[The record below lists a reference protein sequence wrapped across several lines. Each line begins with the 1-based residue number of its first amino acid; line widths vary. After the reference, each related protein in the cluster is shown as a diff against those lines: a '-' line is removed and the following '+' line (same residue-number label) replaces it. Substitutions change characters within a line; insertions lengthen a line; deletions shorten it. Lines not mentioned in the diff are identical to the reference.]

1 MKAVILAAGKGDR
14 FYPFSHYRPKPMFPV
29 CNRPLLEWVVERIV
43 AAGITEVC
51 IVVGRRHGRIRSH
64 FSDGRRFGC
73 RIAYIEQ
80 PEPLGTAHAVSTA
93 AGFIGSDDF
102 LVAYGDLFFE
112 PTVLSQLLDGFSGR
126 SVAAVHHSEE
136 LNRRIRVESD
146 GRGNI
151 VNYTWK
157 PRSSAGTALSGLYV
171 FRNDAIQDLG
181 NTSDFITG
189 VQNGVTP
196 PEGHEI
202 ADALALM
209 NREGRPA
216 AAVRADGVCFDM
228 DMPWEPQAVC
238 RLAVREMAQRLQAS
252 SIAGTARVDPDSH
265 IDGPVFVDEGA
276 TISRGARIS
285 GPVWIGRN
293 THVFEGSQIASHTVI
308 GDDCR
313 IGPFAKVSG
322 FVDRNNHITFLGEF
336 SGVILAGGRITHQ
349 MQIAGIYGEG
359 AEFGAGT
366 QVGTLRFDDGPTQVD
381 VKGIRLPAPGFSGAL
396 FGDYART
403 GVGTILM
410 PGRIVGPSAMVG
422 PGVVLMNNAPS
433 HKAVILKQQHQEIDW
448 GPEKYDH

>member
-1 MKAVILAAGKGDR
+1 MKAIILAAGKGDR
-14 FYPFSHYRPKPMFPV
+14 FYPFSHYRPKPMFPI
-29 CNRPLLEWVVERIV
+29 CNRPLLEWVLERIA
-43 AAGITEVC
+43 AAGITEVG
-51 IVVGRRHGRIRSH
+51 IVVGHRQGRIRSH

-73 RIAYIEQ
+73 EIAYIEQ
-80 PEPLGTAHAVSTA
+80 PEQLGTAHAVCA
-93 AGFIGSDDF
+93 AADYIGGDDF

-112 PTVLSQLLDGFSGR
+112 QTVLSQLLDGFSDR
-126 SVAAVHHSEE
+126 SVVAVHHSEH
-136 LNRRIRVESD
+136 LNRCIRIETD
-146 GRGNI
+146 ALENI
-151 VNYTWK
+151 VDYTWK
-157 PRSSAGTALSGLYV
+157 PRSSAGTALSGLFV
-171 FRNDAIQDLG
+171 FRNEALQDLG
-181 NTSDFITG
+181 NTSEFVTS

-209 NREGRPA
+209 KREGRPA
-216 AAVRADGVCFDM
+216 AAIRADGVCFDM
-228 DMPWEPQAVC
+228 DMPWEPQEVC
-238 RLAVREMAQRLQAS
+238 RLAVREMARRLQAS
-252 SIAGTARVDPDSH
+252 SIADTARVGPDAC

-293 THVFEGSQIASHTVI
+293 THVFEGSQIASNTVI

-366 QVGTLRFDDGPTQVD
+366 QVGTLRFDDGPTQVE
-381 VKGIRLPAPGFSGAL
+381 VKGIRHPATGFSGAL

-410 PGRIVGPSAMVG
+410 PGRIVGPGAMVG
-422 PGVVLMNNAPS
+422 PGVVLMNNAPP

>member
-1 MKAVILAAGKGDR
+1 MKAIILAAGKGDR
-14 FYPFSHYRPKPMFPV
+14 FYPFSHYRPKPMFPI
-29 CNRPLLEWVVERIV
+29 CNRPLLEWGVERIA
-43 AAGITEVC
+43 AAGIRDVG
-51 IVVGRRHGRIRSH
+51 IVVGHRQGRIRSH

-73 RIAYIEQ
+73 RITYIEQ
-80 PEPLGTAHAVSTA
+80 GEQLGTAHAVCAA

-102 LVAYGDLFFE
+102 LVVYGDLFFE
-112 PTVLSQLLDGFSGR
+112 PTVLSQLLDAFPGR
-126 SVAAVHHSEE
+126 SIAAVHHSEQ
-136 LNRRIRVESD
+136 LNRCIRIETDTV
-146 GRGNI
+146 GN
-151 VNYTWK
+151 VVDYTWK
-157 PRSSAGTALSGLYV
+157 PRSSTGTALSGLFV
-171 FRNDAIQDLG
+171 FKNEALQDLG
-181 NTSDFITG
+181 NTSDFVTN

-216 AAVRADGVCFDM
+216 AAVGIDGVCFDM
-228 DMPWEPQAVC
+228 DMPWEPQSVC
-238 RLAVREMAQRLQAS
+238 RLALREMALRLQAS
-252 SIAGTARVDPDSH
+252 SIADTARVDSDAH

-276 TISRGARIS
+276 TISKGARIS

-293 THVFEGSQIASHTVI
+293 THVLEGSQIASHTVI

-366 QVGTLRFDDGPTQVD
+366 QVGTLRFDDGPTQVE
-381 VKGIRLPAPGFSGAL
+381 VRGIRHPAPGFSGAL

-410 PGRIVGPSAMVG
+410 PGRIVGPGAMVG
-422 PGVVLMNNAPS
+422 PGVVLMNNAPP

-448 GPEKYDH
+448 GPEIYDH